1 MSSPMPP
8 PSISPSSFYAG
19 GALKVRTGVEEI
31 MPTTKDEPIQI
42 MGAGLSGLASAII
55 LAKAGREVHVH
66 DIRDDSGA
74 RFDGDF
80 QGIENW
86 TSPIDFFDELRDWGI
101 DPEEFK
107 STSFHNIELIDPNDK
122 VRTAWSKHIAY
133 RVIERGTAEHTID
146 QGLKRQALAAGANI
160 HYKSRVKPEDCH
172 IIASGPKGTSAV
184 AYGEIFLTS
193 SANKVCFQFNDK
205 IAPGAY
211 AYMIIIDGVG
221 LICTCLWRKQKKS
234 DRFLNESIAWFENN
248 YPEIDRQPI
257 KRVGG
262 KGDFTINQQ
271 YKVDGRYFVGEAG
284 GLQDAMWGFG
294 MRYAISSGVFA
305 AQDILGQGE
314 YEKLVR
320 KNLLPLVRNS
330 FVNRW
335 LMNRVGDKMFQRVAD
350 RWMKSQK
357 KNGDG
362 LPFVSWLFRPDLF
375 RRILWPFVRLGMM
388 ETTRTADGR
397 KIWRL
402 PFRKALK
409 RDNWEQSA
417 AAAEVS
423 QRWNA
428 TRKGGGK
435 VSFTNDSDEVSIP
448 STA

>member
-1 MSSPMPP
+1 
-8 PSISPSSFYAG
+8 
-19 GALKVRTGVEEI
+19 
-31 MPTTKDEPIQI
+31 
-42 MGAGLSGLASAII
+42 
-55 LAKAGREVHVH
+55 
-66 DIRDDSGA
+66 
-74 RFDGDF
+74 
-80 QGIENW
+80 
-86 TSPIDFFDELRDWGI
+86 
-101 DPEEFK
+101 
-107 STSFHNIELIDPNDK
+107 
-122 VRTAWSKHIAY
+122 
-133 RVIERGTAEHTID
+133 
-146 QGLKRQALAAGANI
+146 
-160 HYKSRVKPEDCH
+160 
-172 IIASGPKGTSAV
+172 
-184 AYGEIFLTS
+184 
-193 SANKVCFQFNDK
+193 
-205 IAPGAY
+205 
-211 AYMIIIDGVG
+211 
-221 LICTCLWRKQKKS
+221 
-234 DRFLNESIAWFENN
+234 
-248 YPEIDRQPI
+248 
-257 KRVGG
+257 
-262 KGDFTINQQ
+262 
-271 YKVDGRYFVGEAG
+271 
-284 GLQDAMWGFG
+284 MWGFG